1 MARIMI
7 FDLPAVSGGALTIL
21 DMYHKIALADKENE
35 YIFVVS
41 LPTLE
46 QTDNVTVLN
55 FPKVKR
61 SWFHRYYFDKFRA
74 KKLVNQYKPDKILQN
89 CKQLT
94 TTRHAQFL
102 LLPPA
107 DCSSSTHLHKEIA
120 EREFNAVQYEFQV
133 TNT

>member
-1 MARIMI
+1 MFQVISTYL
-7 FDLPAVSGGALTIL
+7 LPISDKVHRKRHVEWVSWSFLQLIEPNFKAYTIPT
-21 DMYHKIALADKENE
+21 
-35 YIFVVS
+35 FTGVCTVVLLCFPPCTVYNS
-41 LPTLE
+41 N
-46 QTDNVTVLN
+46 NVTITTC
-55 FPKVKR
+55 
-61 SWFHRYYFDKFRA
+61 
-74 KKLVNQYKPDKILQN
+74 QYKPDKILQN